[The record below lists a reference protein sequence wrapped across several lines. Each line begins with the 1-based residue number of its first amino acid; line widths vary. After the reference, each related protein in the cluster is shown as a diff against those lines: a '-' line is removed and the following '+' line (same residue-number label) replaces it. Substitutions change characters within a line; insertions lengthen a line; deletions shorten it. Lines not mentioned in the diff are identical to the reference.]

1 MSIETGLKSVAIA
14 VAPNGGR
21 KTKLDHPNLPLTAAE
36 LAETAVRCKEAG
48 AAMIHVHVRKKDGS
62 HLLDADAY
70 RKVMSAIR
78 SRVGNDLVVQITSEA
93 LGLYTPAEQIAV
105 VKETRPEA
113 VSLALRELV
122 PDASF
127 EPAFAELL
135 AWMARERVLPQII
148 LYDPSE
154 AVLLAEMQKR
164 GLIPWRG
171 IPVLIVLGR
180 YTPGQVSQPTD
191 LLPFLAAGI
200 PRFEHWSVCAFGRL
214 EAACV
219 AAGALL
225 GGNARV
231 GFENNT
237 WLPDGTT
244 ASGNEDL
251 VSAAAQTIRSVGYEL
266 ENGFHLRQ
274 RLASLIS

>member
-21 KTKLDHPNLPLTAAE
+21 KTKVDHPNLPLTASE
-36 LAETAVRCKEAG
+36 LAETAVRCVDAG
-48 AAMIHVHVRKKDGS
+48 AAMIHVHVRKKDGG
-62 HLLDADAY
+62 HLLDAEAY
-70 RKVMSAIR
+70 REVMSAIR
-78 SRVGNDLVVQITSEA
+78 SRVGDDIVVQITSEA
-93 LGLYTPAEQIAV
+93 LGLYTPTAQIAV
-105 VKETRPEA
+105 VKKTCPEA

-127 EPAFAELL
+127 EAAFAELL
-135 AWMARERVLPQII
+135 AWMSRERVLPQII

-154 AVLLAEMQKR
+154 AVLLSSMQKR
-164 GLIPWRG
+164 GLIPWHT
-171 IPVLIVLGR
+171 IPVLFVLGR
-180 YTPGQVSQPTD
+180 YTAGQTSQPTD
-191 LLPFLAAGI
+191 LLPFLANDV
-200 PRFEHWSVCAFGRL
+200 PRFEHWSVCAFGRH

-219 AAGALL
+219 ATGALF
-225 GGNARV
+225 GGNVRV

-251 VSAAAQTIRSVGYEL
+251 VFAAAQTVRSVNYKL
-266 ENGFHLRQ
+266 ENGSDLRK
-274 RLASLIS
+274 RLTELVG

>member
-21 KTKLDHPNLPLTAAE
+21 KTKLEHPNLPLTATE

-48 AAMIHVHVRKKDGS
+48 AAMIHVHVRKNDGS

-70 RKVMSAIR
+70 RKAMSAIR
-78 SRVGNDLVVQITSEA
+78 SRVGDDLVVQITSEA
-93 LGLYTPAEQIAV
+93 LGAYTPAEQIAV
-105 VKETRPEA
+105 VKETCPEA

-122 PDASF
+122 PDTSF
-127 EPAFAELL
+127 EAAFADLL
-135 AWMARERVLPQII
+135 AWMAREGVLPQII

-154 AVLLAEMQKR
+154 AVVLADMQTR
-164 GLIPWRG
+164 GLIPWRT
-171 IPVLIVLGR
+171 ISVLFVLGR
-180 YTPGQVSQPTD
+180 YTAEQTSQPTD
-191 LLPFLAAGI
+191 LLPFLATGI
-200 PRFEHWSVCAFGRL
+200 PRFEHWSVCAFGRH

-219 AAGALL
+219 SAGALF
-225 GGNARV
+225 GGNVRV

-237 WLPDGTT
+237 RLPNGAA

-251 VSAAAQTIRSVGYEL
+251 VIAVSQTVQSLNYKL
-266 ENGFHLRQ
+266 ESGVDLRQ
-274 RLASLIS
+274 RLIKLAS